1 MPHSLG
7 CLVLEVKSKV
17 DNATILL
24 HVLVCDLSD
33 PGWNCGRK
41 EADLK
46 VFGALFS
53 NHLQDALDVFFEAQ
67 L

>member
-1 MPHSLG
+1 MLHSLG

-53 NHLQDALDVFFEAQ
+53 NH
-67 L
+67 